1 DGNGGELGPNITG
14 RVPLRSDEELAAV
27 VSLGLGAAGMPGF
40 PSIGEREMPELI
52 SLLRSLRPRFGSTP
66 ERSEVVL
73 ANGQRVVGLV
83 LNRGT
88 DELQLLGDDRRLHL
102 LRRDARGW
110 RAV

>member
-1 DGNGGELGPNITG
+1 LQAQEAGRLLFSQHCASCHGTDGNGGELGPNITG

-27 VSLGLGAAGMPGF
+27 VSLGLGAAGMPGV

-83 LNRGT
+83 
-88 DELQLLGDDRRLHL
+88 
-102 LRRDARGW
+102 
-110 RAV
+110 